1 MKIKKPGSMLGWGF
15 ILTLAVNLIIWAP
28 AAQAGGPLDDVKS
41 LITEVQTVLQSHPD
55 KSERLALIE
64 KITAQHLDF
73 GEMAKRCLGST
84 WNTLSGNQKNEFI
97 QLFGEL
103 LKAHYS
109 NHLDDFAKAKVTYQG
124 ETCGGEGAEVRMT
137 IIRPNDKIPVSF
149 RLLQKPEGWMIYDMN
164 IEGVSMVSNFR
175 TQFSQALLTGSYQ
188 GLVARLKAH
197 LKAVNHGCG

>member
-1 MKIKKPGSMLGWGF
+1 ME
-15 ILTLAVNLIIWAP
+15 
-28 AAQAGGPLDDVKS
+28 DVKS
-41 LITEVQTVLQSHPD
+41 LITEVQTTLQTNAQRC
-55 KSERLALIE
+55 ERLALIE
-64 KITAQHLDF
+64 KITAKHLDF

-84 WNTLSGNQKNEFI
+84 WNTLSGNQRNEFI
-97 QLFGEL
+97 HLFTAL
-103 LKAHYS
+103 LKAHYAS
-109 NHLDDFAKAKVTYQG
+109 HLDDFAKATVTYQG
-124 ETCGGEGAEVRMT
+124 ETCNAGESEVRTT

-197 LKAVNHGCG
+197 LKAVGHG